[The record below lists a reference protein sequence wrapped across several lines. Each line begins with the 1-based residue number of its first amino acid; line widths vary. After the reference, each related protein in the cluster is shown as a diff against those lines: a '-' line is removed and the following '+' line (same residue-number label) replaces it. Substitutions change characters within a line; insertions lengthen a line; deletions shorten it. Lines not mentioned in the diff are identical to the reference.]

1 MIVKG
6 PLAWGISRLREM
18 KDEWMDYKSRGSKGI
33 PAYIQ
38 WSMHDITKLIADML
52 GVSAYTIT
60 KLAESDLETE
70 LNETIDSYFAVSSS
84 NLFTVSFQFTFP
96 LPSLD
101 LQFDDEYSEVKT
113 C

>member
-1 MIVKG
+1 MIIKG

-18 KDEWMDYKSRGSKGI
+18 KEEWMDYKSRGSKGI

-38 WSMHDITKLIADML
+38 WSLYDVTKLIGDML
-52 GVSAYTIT
+52 GVSEYTIR
-60 KLAESDLETE
+60 KLAESDIVTE
-70 LNETIDSYFAVSSS
+70 LNETHDSYFAVSSS

-101 LQFDDEYSEVKT
+101 LQFCGETWGD
-113 C
+113 